1 MLEKEP
7 ARLTDGY
14 DVGCEREESRLTLE
28 RGVAM
33 CGEKEVLG
41 AARCVLFRDLG
52 GAGEQGL
59 GWERLSGT
67 GRGPGPE
74 RC

>member
-7 ARLTDGY
+7 ARLTDGC
-14 DVGCEREESRLTLE
+14 DMGCEREESRLTLE

-52 GAGEQGL
+52 GDGI
-59 GWERLSGT
+59 
-67 GRGPGPE
+67 
-74 RC
+74 